1 MNGKKSI
8 QEIREN
14 LTAVI
19 NHESPA
25 YKALWEQLL
34 EWHPADIAN
43 MLEDLDKE
51 EFKKLFLALPQNV
64 AHDVFAELSD
74 PLKVYCI
81 ACLPESK
88 QIDMLNSL
96 PADKL
101 TDLFDLFSDEELNT
115 FLKKLHKH
123 SREQVLSLLQFDP
136 QTAGGIMDSD
146 ALSLRQDF
154 TVEKSIHIL
163 RRIHASQEIHNVIY
177 ITNDAQ
183 QLVGHIKLED
193 LVLKNPQDRISSFMQ
208 ENDFVANASD
218 DQEKIAK
225 KMVHYSLTNI
235 PVVSDENIFLGIIPA
250 ATLADILVEEATE
263 DVQKMAAVTP
273 LKYSYFDTS
282 FFKML
287 YERGYILVV
296 LLLIES
302 FSNTILRAYES
313 TLGVLLYGFVPM
325 IISVGGNSSNQT
337 SAVAIQGMATGEI
350 RRANML
356 RFWWR
361 ELRMAFLLA
370 LILGTS
376 AFIRVYL
383 TSGEFWPSIAIS
395 IALTVIVMT
404 SVTFASGM
412 PLLLRRIG
420 IDPAF
425 SAGPFLATL
434 MDILGVLIYC
444 SVVKLILS

>member
-1 MNGKKSI
+1 M
-8 QEIREN
+8 REN
-14 LTAVI
+14 LAAVI
-19 NHESPA
+19 EHTTPTE
-25 YKALWEQLL
+25 KALWDKFL
-34 EWHPADIAN
+34 ELHPADIAT
-43 MLEDLDKE
+43 MLADLDKE
-51 EFKKLFLALPQNV
+51 EFKMLFPAIPKALAR
-64 AHDVFAELSD
+64 DVFAHLSD

-81 ACLPESK
+81 SCLPEHE

-96 PADKL
+96 PSDQL
-101 TDLFDLFSDEELNT
+101 TDLFDLFPDEELNRY
-115 FLKKLHKH
+115 LKRLHKY
-123 SREQVLSLLQFDP
+123 SRDQVLSLLQFDP
-136 QTAGGIMDSD
+136 KTAGGIMDTD

-154 TVEKSIHIL
+154 TVEKSIQIV
-163 RRIHASQEIHNVIY
+163 RRIHESREIHNIIY
-177 ITNDAQ
+177 VTNDAH

-193 LVLKNPQDRISSFMQ
+193 LVLKNPTERIAAFMQ
-208 ENDFVANASD
+208 ENEFVAHANE
-218 DQEKIAK
+218 DQEKITN
-225 KMVHYSLTNI
+225 KMMHYGLTNV
-235 PVVSDENIFLGIIPA
+235 PVVSDDNIFLGIIPA
-250 ATLADILVEEATE
+250 VTLADILVEEASE
-263 DVQKMAAVTP
+263 NMQKMAAVTP

-282 FFKML
+282 FFKMF
-287 YERGYILVV
+287 YERGYVLVV
-296 LLLIES
+296 LLLVES

-350 RRANML
+350 RRSNML

-370 LILGTS
+370 LVLGTA
-376 AFIRVYL
+376 AFIRVYV
-383 TSGEFWPSIAIS
+383 TSGELWQSIAIS
-395 IALTVIVMT
+395 VALTIIVMT

-425 SAGPFLATL
+425 SAGPVLATI

-444 SVVKLILS
+444 FVVKLILS